1 VATGNCDVL
10 TSAQVIRV
18 DGAGTRRAT
27 GVSFV
32 ASDGE
37 RAIAGS
43 VACGR
48 VIVSA
53 GAVETPR
60 LLLASGCANPWI
72 GRNLHSHAIV
82 MQLAQADGDT
92 GAPAFRGPGHSVAT
106 VRFVHGAGA
115 PFGGGVLFDSPAPLP
130 LMAATRLPRLFGAPS
145 WGAAHKEWMRTE
157 LPRVIGTMSIGQEVP
172 AAASAVDL
180 DPAVRDRH
188 GVPAARVRLRTTHA
202 TRQVIEF
209 LAARCQE
216 WLEEA
221 GCGPVRPLQVS
232 ALQTGWSEHGSGTCR
247 MGDDPARS
255 VTDRLG
261 RLHGSDNVYV
271 CDASLHPTNGSV
283 NPGLT
288 VMANAYRIC
297 ESLAS

>member
-10 TSAQVIRV
+10 TAAQVIRV
-18 DGAGTRRAT
+18 DGAGTQRAT

-37 RAIAGS
+37 RQITRS
-43 VACGR
+43 VACGK

-60 LLLASGCANPWI
+60 LLLASGCTNPWI

-82 MQLAQADGDT
+82 MRLAQAVGDT
-92 GAPAFRGPGHSVAT
+92 GAPVFRGPGHSVAT
-106 VRFVHGAGA
+106 VHFVHGAGA

-130 LMAATRLPRLFGAPS
+130 LMAATRLPTLFGGPS

-157 LPRVIGTMSIGQEVP
+157 LPRVIGTMSIGQEIP
-172 AAASAVDL
+172 AAASSVEL
-180 DPAVRDRH
+180 DPATRDRH
-188 GVPAARVRLRTTHA
+188 GVLVARVRLRTTRA

-209 LAARCQE
+209 LGARCQE
-216 WLEEA
+216 WLEAA
-221 GCGPVRPLQVS
+221 GCGPVQPLQVS

-247 MGDDPARS
+247 MGDDPTQSA
-255 VTDRLG
+255 TDRLG